1 MEINDDVVSDSR
13 EKANLLSNYFKSVFT
28 KEDLQNMPPEATSP
42 YADIPPIHFS
52 TAGITKLLQ
61 KVDCKKANGPDGIPC
76 YMLKEAAA
84 ELAPFLQLLF
94 TQWLHTGLVP
104 QAWLKATV
112 VPIHKKGNSNQV
124 NSYRPISL
132 TWVLCK
138 IMEHT
143 IFHKMMSH
151 LDSNQV
157 LVNYQHGFWK
167 KLSCETQLICTVKEI
182 ACSLDK
188 GEETDFIIMDFSKAF
203 DSVLHQL
210 LLMKLRYY
218 GIRGILNTCLTQW
231 LTCRSQTV
239 VVDGYNSP
247 KVPVLS
253 GVTQGTVLGPLVSL
267 IH

>member
-143 IFHKMMSH
+143 IFHKNN
-151 LDSNQV
+151 DV
-157 LVNYQHGFWK
+157 
-167 KLSCETQLICTVKEI
+167 
-182 ACSLDK
+182 
-188 GEETDFIIMDFSKAF
+188 
-203 DSVLHQL
+203 
-210 LLMKLRYY
+210 
-218 GIRGILNTCLTQW
+218 
-231 LTCRSQTV
+231 
-239 VVDGYNSP
+239 SP
-247 KVPVLS
+247 
-253 GVTQGTVLGPLVSL
+253 
-267 IH
+267 